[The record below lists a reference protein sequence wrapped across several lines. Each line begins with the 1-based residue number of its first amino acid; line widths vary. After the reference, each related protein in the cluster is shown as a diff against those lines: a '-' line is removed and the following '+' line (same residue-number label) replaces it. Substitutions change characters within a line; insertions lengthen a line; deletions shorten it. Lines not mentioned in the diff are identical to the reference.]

1 MEQSAKKIMNNYMK
15 EISLFQDLL
24 NCIIRERDH
33 LINQDVKGIW
43 DSLEEK
49 ESILASIE
57 QNRSLMKD
65 MENGD
70 SSSMEI
76 TPQDRDRIRE
86 HSRAL
91 ARLKLEI
98 KSRVKENVT
107 FINETLSF
115 FHEMISAMTMSEIDR
130 TNSYGPSGF
139 SRRAPRSA
147 IYQGEV

>member
-1 MEQSAKKIMNNYMK
+1 MEQNEKEIINNYMK

-24 NCIIRERDH
+24 NCIIRERDR
-33 LINQDVKGIW
+33 LINQDIKGIW

-57 QNRSLMKD
+57 QNRSLMKGIA
-65 MENGD
+65 NGD

-76 TPQDRDRIRE
+76 APQNRERIRE
-86 HSRAL
+86 LSRAL
-91 ARLKLEI
+91 TRLKLEI
-98 KSRVKENVT
+98 KSRVKENVS

-115 FHEMISAMTMSEIDR
+115 FHEMISAMTMSELDKPS
-130 TNSYGPSGF
+130 SYGPSRF
-139 SRRAPRSA
+139 SRRGSRSV

>member
-1 MEQSAKKIMNNYMK
+1 MEQNEKEIINNYMK

-24 NCIIRERDH
+24 NCIIRERDR
-33 LINQDVKGIW
+33 LINQDIKGIW

-57 QNRSLMKD
+57 QNRSLMKGIA
-65 MENGD
+65 NGD

-76 TPQDRDRIRE
+76 APQNRERIRE
-86 HSRAL
+86 LSRAL
-91 ARLKLEI
+91 TRLKLEI
-98 KSRVKENVT
+98 KSRVKENVS

-115 FHEMISAMTMSEIDR
+115 FHEMISAMTMSELDKSS
-130 TNSYGPSGF
+130 SYGPSRF
-139 SRRAPRSA
+139 SRRGSRSV

>member
-1 MEQSAKKIMNNYMK
+1 MK

-33 LINQDVKGIW
+33 LINQDIKGIW

-57 QNRSLMKD
+57 QNRGLM
-65 MENGD
+65 EGITTGEL
-70 SSSMEI
+70 SSMEI
-76 TPQDRDRIRE
+76 APRDRERIRE
-86 HSRAL
+86 LSRAL
-91 ARLKLEI
+91 ARLKLDI
-98 KSRVKENVT
+98 KSRVNENVS

-115 FHEMISAMTMSEIDR
+115 FQEMITTMTMSEI
-130 TNSYGPSGF
+130 NNSKSYGPSGF
-139 SRRAPRSA
+139 SRRGPRSA